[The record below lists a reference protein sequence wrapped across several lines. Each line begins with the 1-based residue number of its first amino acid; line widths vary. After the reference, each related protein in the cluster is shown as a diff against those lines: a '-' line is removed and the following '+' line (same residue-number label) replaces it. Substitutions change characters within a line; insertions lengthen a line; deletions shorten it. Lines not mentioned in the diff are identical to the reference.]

1 LRFARPTRNQRPLI
15 GLLAANA
22 ISQFG
27 NTFSLIAI
35 PWFVLE
41 TTGSASQT
49 GISVATG
56 VVPFVIVGILSGS
69 IVDRIGYKRSSV
81 ISDLFSFVSSL
92 LIPVLYVTR
101 GLEFWQLLVVVFI
114 GAFFDSPGIS
124 ARQAL
129 LPELAQMADVSH
141 ERANTAYSLIR
152 RFAGLLGPP
161 TAGILLAA
169 FGAANLLFFNAATFA
184 ISALIV
190 AIAIPDLA
198 VHHEEGVPSNMRAY
212 LRDIQ
217 DGFHY
222 LVNNRLLIWLVLTG
236 SIGSLVA
243 EPLYTVIL
251 PVYANE
257 VLGSAAMLG
266 FIYSA
271 LAAGSILGNFLYL
284 AIEARVPR
292 GVIQIGGFAVRALA
306 FCIFL
311 FEPAWWMIAVAL
323 FIGAVAL
330 EPVNPMLL
338 SILQEQVPPGMRARI
353 YGVGS
358 ALFVVTAPIGIVV
371 YGFLISSLG
380 MNETLTIFVAL
391 NLAVPLIMCCVP
403 ALRHIPRLSPTVLQE
418 AHPADAAIPRSS

>member
-1 LRFARPTRNQRPLI
+1 MRFTRPNRNQRPLI

-56 VVPFVIVGILSGS
+56 VVPFVIVGILAGS
-69 IVDRIGYKRSSV
+69 IVDRIGYKRASI

-92 LIPVLYVTR
+92 LIPVLSVTR
-101 GLEFWQLLVVVFI
+101 GLEFWQLLVLVFI

-129 LPELAQMADVSH
+129 LPELAQIANVSH

-161 TAGILLAA
+161 IAGILLAA
-169 FGAANLLFFNAATFA
+169 TGATNLLFFNAATFVA
-184 ISALIV
+184 SALIV
-190 AIAIPDLA
+190 AVAIPDFE
-198 VHHEEGVPSNMRAY
+198 VHRAEGAPSSAREY

-257 VLGSAAMLG
+257 VLGSAAKLG

-292 GVIQIGGFAVRALA
+292 SVIQIGGYGMRALA
-306 FCIFL
+306 FSVMIFM
-311 FEPAWWMIAVAL
+311 PDWWVIALAL

-330 EPVNPMLL
+330 EPVNPMLM

-358 ALFVVTAPIGIVV
+358 ALFVVTAPIGIVA

-380 MNETLTIFVAL
+380 MEQTLAIFVAL
-391 NLAVPLIMCCVP
+391 NLALPVIMLCVP
-403 ALRHIPRLSPTVLQE
+403 ALRHIPRLPPVVVQE
-418 AHPADAAIPRSS
+418 ARQEDASAPLSS

>member
-1 LRFARPTRNQRPLI
+1 MRFARPNKNQRPLI

-56 VVPFVIVGILSGS
+56 VVPFVIVGILAGS
-69 IVDRIGYKRSSV
+69 IVDRIGYKRASV
-81 ISDLFSFVSSL
+81 ISDLLSFVSSL

-101 GLEFWQLLVVVFI
+101 GLEFWQLLLLVFV

-129 LPELAQMADVSH
+129 LPELAQLANVSH

-161 TAGILLAA
+161 AAGIVLAA
-169 FGAANLLFFNAATFA
+169 TGATNLLFFNAATFVV
-184 ISALIV
+184 SALIV
-190 AIAIPDLA
+190 AVTIPDLA
-198 VHHEEGVPSNMRAY
+198 VHRAEGAPTSVREY

-222 LVNNRLLIWLVLTG
+222 LMANRLLVWIVLTG

-257 VLGSAAMLG
+257 VLGSAAKLG
-266 FIYSA
+266 FMYSA

-284 AIEARVPR
+284 AIEARLPR
-292 GVIQIGGFAVRALA
+292 GAIQIGGYGVRALA
-306 FCIFL
+306 FAVFL
-311 FEPAWWMIAVAL
+311 FMPEWWVIAVAL
-323 FIGAVAL
+323 FIGAVGL
-330 EPVNPMLL
+330 EPVNPMLM
-338 SILQEQVPPGMRARI
+338 SILQEQVPAGMRARI

-371 YGFLISSLG
+371 YGYLISWLG
-380 MNETLTIFVAL
+380 MDQTLTIFVAL
-391 NLAVPLIMCCVP
+391 NLALPLIMLCVP
-403 ALRHIPRLSPTVLQE
+403 ALRHIPRLAPATVQVVRQTDTSPPL
-418 AHPADAAIPRSS
+418 SS

>member
-1 LRFARPTRNQRPLI
+1 LRFARPHRNQRPLI

-69 IVDRIGYKRSSV
+69 IVDRIGYKRASV

-101 GLEFWQLLVVVFI
+101 GLEFWQLLVLVFI

-161 TAGILLAA
+161 AAGIVLAA
-169 FGAANLLFFNAATFA
+169 TGATNLLFFNAITFA
-184 ISALIV
+184 VSALIV

-198 VHHEEGVPSNMRAY
+198 VHRAEGAPSSAREY
-212 LRDIQ
+212 LQDIQ

-222 LVNNRLLIWLVLTG
+222 LASNRLLIWLVVTG
-236 SIGSLVA
+236 SIGSLIA

-257 VLGSAAMLG
+257 VLGSAAKLG
-266 FIYSA
+266 FMYSA

-284 AIEARVPR
+284 AIEARIPR

-306 FCIFL
+306 FSVMVFL
-311 FEPAWWMIAVAL
+311 PDWWVIAVAL

-330 EPVNPMLL
+330 EPVNPMLM

-358 ALFVVTAPIGIVV
+358 ALFVVTAPIGIVA

-380 MNETLTIFVAL
+380 MEQTLAIFVVL
-391 NLAVPLIMCCVP
+391 NLALPVIMLCVP
-403 ALRHIPRLSPTVLQE
+403 ALRHIPRLPLVVVQE
-418 AHPADAAIPRSS
+418 VRQDDASAPSSS

>member
-1 LRFARPTRNQRPLI
+1 MRFARPDKTQRPFT

-22 ISQFG
+22 ISEFG
-27 NTFSLIAI
+27 NTFSFIAI

-69 IVDRIGYKRSSV
+69 IVDRIGYKRASI
-81 ISDLFSFVSSL
+81 ISDLLSFVSSL

-101 GLEFWQLLVVVFI
+101 GLEFWQLLLLVFI
-114 GAFFDSPGIS
+114 GAFFDSPGMS

-129 LPELAQMADVSH
+129 LPELAQMANVSQAH
-141 ERANTAYSLIR
+141 ANTSYSLNR
-152 RFAGLLGPP
+152 RIAGLLGPP
-161 TAGILLAA
+161 TAGILLTAV
-169 FGAANLLFFNAATFA
+169 GAANLLFFNAATFLV
-184 ISALIV
+184 SALIV
-190 AIAIPDLA
+190 GIAIPNLPVHRA
-198 VHHEEGVPSNMRAY
+198 VGAVSSVRGY

-222 LVNNRLLIWLVLTG
+222 LVKNRLLIWLVLTG
-236 SIGSLVA
+236 AIGSLVA

-257 VLGSAAMLG
+257 VLGSAAKLG

-292 GVIQIGGFAVRALA
+292 AVIQIGAYGGRALA
-306 FCIFL
+306 FCVFL
-311 FEPAWWMIAVAL
+311 FEPEWWVIAIAI
-323 FIGAVAL
+323 FTGAVAL
-330 EPVNPMLL
+330 EPANPLRMT
-338 SILQEQVPPGMRARI
+338 IMQEQVPSGMRARI
-353 YGVGS
+353 FGVSS
-358 ALFVVTAPIGIVV
+358 ALFVVTAPIGIVL
-371 YGFLISSLG
+371 YGYLISWLG
-380 MNETLTIFVAL
+380 MNETLVIFVAL
-391 NLAVPLIMCCVP
+391 NLSLPLIMICVP
-403 ALRHIPRLSPTVLQE
+403 ALRHIPRLAPPRVQE
-418 AHPADAAIPRSS
+418 TEQT

>member
-1 LRFARPTRNQRPLI
+1 MRFARPDKNQRPLV
-15 GLLAANA
+15 GLLSANA

-56 VVPFVIVGILSGS
+56 VVPFVIVGVLGGS
-69 IVDRIGYKRSSV
+69 IVDRIGYRRSSV
-81 ISDLFSFVSSL
+81 ISDLLSFVSAL
-92 LIPVLYVTR
+92 LIPVLYLTR
-101 GLEFWQLLVVVFI
+101 GLEFWQLLLLVFI

-129 LPELAQMADVSH
+129 LPELAQLGGVSH
-141 ERANTAYSLIR
+141 ERANTSYMLTR
-152 RFAGLLGPP
+152 RIAGLLGPP
-161 TAGILLAA
+161 IAGTMLAFA
-169 FGAANLLFFNAATFA
+169 GPTNLLLFNAATFA
-184 ISALIV
+184 VSALIIAV
-190 AIAIPDLA
+190 AIPDLT
-198 VHHEEGVPSNMRAY
+198 VHRAEGAPSSAREY

-222 LVNNRLLIWLVLTG
+222 LASNRLLIWLVVTG
-236 SIGSLVA
+236 SIGSLIA

-257 VLGSAAMLG
+257 VLGSAAKLG
-266 FIYSA
+266 FMYSA

-292 GVIQIGGFAVRALA
+292 GVIQIGGFAMRALA
-306 FCIFL
+306 FSVMVFM
-311 FEPAWWMIAVAL
+311 PDWWVIAVAL

-330 EPVNPMLL
+330 EPVNPMLM

-358 ALFVVTAPIGIVV
+358 ALFVVTSPIGIVA

-380 MNETLTIFVAL
+380 MEQTLAIFVVL
-391 NLAVPLIMCCVP
+391 NLALPVIMLCVP
-403 ALRHIPRLSPTVLQE
+403 ALRHIPRLPPVIVQE
-418 AHPADAAIPRSS
+418 VRQDDASAPSSS

>member
-1 LRFARPTRNQRPLI
+1 LARPNRNQRPLV

-56 VVPFVIVGILSGS
+56 VVPFVIVGLLSGS
-69 IVDRIGYKRSSV
+69 IVDRIGYKPASV
-81 ISDLFSFVSSL
+81 ISDLLSFVSSL
-92 LIPVLYVTR
+92 LIPVLYQTR
-101 GLEFWQLLVVVFI
+101 GLEFWQLLLLVFI

-129 LPELAQMADVSH
+129 LPELAQMANISH
-141 ERANTAYSLIR
+141 ERANTAYSLNR
-152 RFAGLLGPP
+152 RIAVLLGPP
-161 TAGILLAA
+161 VAGLLLAA
-169 FGAANLLFFNAATFA
+169 VGPSNLLYFNAATFVA
-184 ISALIV
+184 SALIV
-190 AIAIPDLA
+190 GFA
-198 VHHEEGVPSNMRAY
+198 VPELVVQHAQGAVVGVRDY
-212 LRDIQ
+212 LRDIER
-217 DGFHY
+217 GLRY
-222 LVNNRLLIWLVLTG
+222 LTANRLLIWLVITG

-257 VLGSAAMLG
+257 VLGSAAKLG

-271 LAAGSILGNFLYL
+271 LGAGSILGNFLYL

-292 GVIQIGGFAVRALA
+292 AAIQFGGYGIRALS
-306 FCIFL
+306 FSVMIFM
-311 FEPAWWMIAVAL
+311 PDWWVIALAL

-330 EPVNPMLL
+330 EPVNPMLM
-338 SILQEQVPPGMRARI
+338 SILQEQVPSGMRARI
-353 YGVGS
+353 YGAAS
-358 ALFVVTAPIGIVV
+358 ALFVATSPIGIVA
-371 YGFLISSLG
+371 YGYLISWLG
-380 MNETLTIFVAL
+380 MDETLAIFVAL
-391 NLAVPLIMCCVP
+391 NLALPLIMFCVP
-403 ALRHIPRLSPTVLQE
+403 ALRHIPRLAP
-418 AHPADAAIPRSS
+418 SSVTEVQQT

>member
-1 LRFARPTRNQRPLI
+1 LRFARPPRNQRPLI

-22 ISQFG
+22 ISVFG
-27 NTFSLIAI
+27 NTFSFIAI

-56 VVPFVIVGILSGS
+56 VVPFVIVGVLAGS
-69 IVDRIGYKRSSV
+69 IVDRIGYKRTSV
-81 ISDLFSFVSSL
+81 ISDLLSFVSSL
-92 LIPVLYVTR
+92 LIPVLYVMR
-101 GLEFWQLLVVVFI
+101 GLEFWQLLLLVFI

-129 LPELAQMADVSH
+129 LPELAQIGGVSQ
-141 ERANTAYSLIR
+141 ERANTAYMLTR
-152 RFAGLLGPP
+152 RIAGLLGPP
-161 TAGILLAA
+161 IAGTMLAFA
-169 FGAANLLFFNAATFA
+169 GPTNLLLFNAATFA
-184 ISALIV
+184 TSALLIGATVPGLPVQDAGRAVSSVRGYLHDV
-190 AIAIPDLA
+190 A
-198 VHHEEGVPSNMRAY
+198 E
-212 LRDIQ
+212 
-217 DGFHY
+217 GFHY
-222 LVNNRLLIWLVLTG
+222 LIANRLLIWLVVTG

-257 VLGSAAMLG
+257 VLGSAAKLG

-271 LAAGSILGNFLYL
+271 LGAGSILGNFLYL

-292 GVIQIGGFAVRALA
+292 AVIQIGGYGMRALS
-306 FCIFL
+306 FSVMIFM
-311 FEPAWWMIAVAL
+311 PDWWVIALAL

-330 EPVNPMLL
+330 EPVNPMLM

-358 ALFVVTAPIGIVV
+358 ALFVATSPIGIVA
-371 YGFLISSLG
+371 YGYLISSLG
-380 MNETLTIFVAL
+380 MDQTLAIFVVL
-391 NLAVPLIMCCVP
+391 NLALPVIMFCVP
-403 ALRHIPRLSPTVLQE
+403 ALRHIPRLPPVVVQE
-418 AHPADAAIPRSS
+418 VHQADASAPSSS